1 MGKEKEIYLTS
12 EGFLKLEEELNEAKT
27 VKRPQI
33 IKDLKEAR
41 AQGDLSE
48 NAEYSAAKEM
58 QGRLEDRIKEMQ
70 SVRILD
76 KAILENIQN
85 PFEYDKANKQDLPA
99 LGGSREN
106 SIKVLIG
113 SKIKV
118 GENWLSKGDSIGTTK
133 IVDIKTDGVLLEEK
147 DGNIFTKQ
155 LKKEKIDGLEIK

>member
-1 MGKEKEIYLTS
+1 MIRYLLYTMFF
-12 EGFLKLEEELNEAKT
+12 GVLAL
-27 VKRPQI
+27 
-33 IKDLKEAR
+33 
-41 AQGDLSE
+41 AQNITDVVAVNDE
-48 NAEYSAAKEM
+48 NSINQAFS
-58 QGRLEDRIKEMQ
+58 LVEDRIKKMQ

-85 PFEYDKANKQDLPA
+85 PFEYDKASKQDLPA

-133 IVDIKTDGVLLEEK
+133 IVDVKTDGVLLEEK

>member
-1 MGKEKEIYLTS
+1 MIRYLLYTMFFGVLALAENITDVVVVNDENS
-12 EGFLKLEEELNEAKT
+12 SN
-27 VKRPQI
+27 
-33 IKDLKEAR
+33 KDFSLV
-41 AQGDLSE
+41 
-48 NAEYSAAKEM
+48 
-58 QGRLEDRIKEMQ
+58 EDRIKKMQ

-85 PFEYDKANKQDLPA
+85 PFEYDKASKQDLPA

-118 GENWLSKGDSIGTTK
+118 GESWLSKGDSIGTTK

>member
-1 MGKEKEIYLTS
+1 MIRYLLYTMFF
-12 EGFLKLEEELNEAKT
+12 GVLAL
-27 VKRPQI
+27 
-33 IKDLKEAR
+33 
-41 AQGDLSE
+41 AQNITDVVAVNDE
-48 NAEYSAAKEM
+48 NSSNQAFS
-58 QGRLEDRIKEMQ
+58 LVEDRIKKMQ

-85 PFEYDKANKQDLPA
+85 PFEYDKASKQDLPA

-133 IVDIKTDGVLLEEK
+133 IVDVKTDGVLLEEK

>member
-1 MGKEKEIYLTS
+1 MIRYLLYTMFFGVLALAQS
-12 EGFLKLEEELNEAKT
+12 IADVVVVNDKNSSNKVSSLVEDK
-27 VKRPQI
+27 
-33 IKDLKEAR
+33 IKK
-41 AQGDLSE
+41 
-48 NAEYSAAKEM
+48 
-58 QGRLEDRIKEMQ
+58 MQ

-76 KAILENIQN
+76 KAILENIQD
-85 PFEYDKANKQDLPA
+85 PFEYDKVSKQDLPA
-99 LGGSREN
+99 LGGSSEN
-106 SIKVLIG
+106 AIKVLIG

>member
-1 MGKEKEIYLTS
+1 MIRYLLYTMFF
-12 EGFLKLEEELNEAKT
+12 GVLAL
-27 VKRPQI
+27 
-33 IKDLKEAR
+33 
-41 AQGDLSE
+41 AQSIADVVVVNDE
-48 NAEYSAAKEM
+48 NSSNKAFS
-58 QGRLEDRIKEMQ
+58 LVEDRIKKMQ

-85 PFEYDKANKQDLPA
+85 PFGYDKTSKQDLPA

-133 IVDIKTDGVLLEEK
+133 IVDVKTDGVLLEEK
-147 DGNIFTKQ
+147 DGSIFTKQ

>member
-1 MGKEKEIYLTS
+1 MIRYLLYTMFFGVLALAQS
-12 EGFLKLEEELNEAKT
+12 IADVVVVNDKNSSNKVSSLVEDK
-27 VKRPQI
+27 
-33 IKDLKEAR
+33 IKK
-41 AQGDLSE
+41 
-48 NAEYSAAKEM
+48 
-58 QGRLEDRIKEMQ
+58 MQ

-85 PFEYDKANKQDLPA
+85 PFEYDNASKQDLPA

-118 GENWLSKGDSIGTTK
+118 GESWLSKGDSIGTTK

-147 DGNIFTKQ
+147 DGNIFTKK
-155 LKKEKIDGLEIK
+155 LKKGKIDGLEIK